1 MNEDKKCE
9 DCKYAF
15 PIAVAPTDIW
25 CDLDKL
31 DYAADMQACQSF
43 EEEEEDEEE

>member
-1 MNEDKKCE
+1 MNESKRCK

-15 PIAVAPTDIW
+15 ETAVDPNDIW

-31 DYAADMQACQSF
+31 DYSAKMQACQSF
-43 EEEEEDEEE
+43 EEEDEEE